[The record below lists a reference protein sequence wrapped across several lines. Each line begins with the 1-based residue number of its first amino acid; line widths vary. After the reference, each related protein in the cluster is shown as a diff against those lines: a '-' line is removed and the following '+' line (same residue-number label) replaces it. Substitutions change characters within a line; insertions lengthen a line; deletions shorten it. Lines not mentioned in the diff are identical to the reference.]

1 MSTLKEAGI
10 GVFSLSKIS
19 VGESLGLFLKD
30 YSNDLVDYSDVP
42 DDLLAYCLNIGE
54 GKLRCPSDFT
64 QMSIANY
71 VNHNK
76 PNNVL
81 YDLDLGFVA
90 LRDIEENEE
99 IFSDYADIGDLH
111 GVSPENRESYVG

>member
-1 MSTLKEAGI
+1 MIKEAGI
-10 GVFSLSKIS
+10 GVFSLSRIPAGK
-19 VGESLGLFLKD
+19 SLGLFLKD
-30 YSNDLVDYSDVP
+30 YSDDSVDYRDVP
-42 DDLLAYCLNIGE
+42 DDLLAYCLNIGD
-54 GKLRCPSDFT
+54 GKVRCPRDFT

-71 VNHNK
+71 INHNEN
-76 PNNVL
+76 NNVR

-99 IFSDYADIGDLH
+99 IFADYAEIGDLH